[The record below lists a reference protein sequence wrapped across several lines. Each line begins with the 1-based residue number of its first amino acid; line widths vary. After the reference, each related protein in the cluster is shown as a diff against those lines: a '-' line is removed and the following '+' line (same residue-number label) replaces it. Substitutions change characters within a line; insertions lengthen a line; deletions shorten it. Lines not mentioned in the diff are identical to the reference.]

1 MCFNAEASITTF
13 ILGLTG
19 CILLIKY
26 PDPKFINQNITS
38 GIFLISISM
47 IQLMDFLLWIDIDN
61 KLGIN
66 KVTTTF
72 GPILN
77 ICSPL
82 FVYIIKYIYY
92 KPNILS
98 MKNMNLPV
106 MIINLI
112 YLLLFI
118 KSYKNFLNKGDLIT
132 KIENGHLKWP
142 WLNYSNGVF
151 YIILLAI
158 NIFYLYDFKYASL
171 IFSITYIFLLI
182 SYKFFNYSKGELW
195 CFFGAFIPF
204 ILLVFQ
210 KIL

>member
-1 MCFNAEASITTF
+1 MCFNAEVSMLTF

-19 CILLIKY
+19 SILLIKY
-26 PDPKFINQNITS
+26 PGSKFLLENTTS
-38 GIFLISISM
+38 GFSLIIISM

-66 KVTTTF
+66 KTVTTV

-77 ICSPL
+77 IGTPL
-82 FVYIIKYIYY
+82 FIYLIKCIYY
-92 KPNILS
+92 KPNVIS

-118 KSYKNFLNKGDLIT
+118 KSYKKFLNQGEKIT
-132 KIENGHLKWP
+132 KTEKGNLKWP
-142 WLNYSNGVF
+142 WLKYSNGIF
-151 YIILLAI
+151 SSILLAI
-158 NIFYLYDFKYASL
+158 NIFYLYDFKYSCL
-171 IFSITYIFLLI
+171 SFSITYIFLLI

-204 ILLVFQ
+204 ILFFSQ
-210 KIL
+210 KLL